1 MAIVFIPRGMC
12 NAYNEGAEKARKI
25 MIKYSEEYVKKLYR
39 LKLNRMLKDYII
51 YIIELLTLAIC
62 GGLLAVMAI
71 RESQFVIMGVLII
84 SMITMI
90 TVMFCI
96 VGKCNKI
103 IDKLTETK

>member
-1 MAIVFIPRGMC
+1 MAIVFVPRGMC
-12 NAYNEGAEKARKI
+12 NAYNEGAEKGAI
-25 MIKYSEEYVKKLYR
+25 MYSEEYNRKLYR

-51 YIIELLTLAIC
+51 YIIDLLTLAIC

-96 VGKCNKI
+96 VKRCNI
-103 IDKLTETK
+103 LIDKLTETK